1 MITVVLKEAFFVG
14 VLVVIFGTLVGYGV
28 GRVFSSKLPEVC
40 REWNKNH
47 VMEISLF
54 LTGVLVHLVCE
65 YSGLNK
71 WYCAEGAACA
81 R

>member
-1 MITVVLKEAFFVG
+1 MITAVLKEAFFVG